1 MAISVNSEDFRDTI
15 KELNSLAKEKK
26 LNKNVATEII
36 TSKGYD
42 PLEFKN
48 TYKEFKTLSKEER
61 DKPSQLTG
69 LGIIDVPTRL
79 VGRAVGE
86 TFESIGDISQ
96 AIAPKFSKKV
106 SEFGNKIGTIVPEEV
121 KDFADEIFDPYHGS
135 GVYGEGEEMV
145 GNILSYFIPA
155 TGILKA
161 TKGVSSLAKN
171 SNTVRSALTRTK
183 RTLGK
188 KGRKGARIAGYGG
201 VGAASATIIE
211 DPAENTINILREQFP
226 ESTQYLDRF
235 AINPEDSEA
244 KQYLQS
250 FINNLGL
257 EAALFGGL
265 AGLAKTWNKTK
276 NIRRKY
282 ITQPL
287 KLDKFLTGFSSRRGM
302 SDDHLAKFIKRDA
315 AAKNSLES
323 AIEDSK
329 QLEKAMKSSK
339 FTSKEN
345 VDLVN
350 DALQGNS
357 IALDALPENVKG
369 IVNSMRNN
377 LDNLSGFFL
386 ENNRVSSSL
395 AATIDENLGSYL
407 NRSYEMFDNPE
418 YFKQISKAIEKNK
431 PNIEIGQLATI
442 TNEAVKNMSD
452 YLINDLKLQPRKAA
466 QALDEIMAD
475 YAEKTGRGEQFDVG
489 EFLFSLGNSAQKAS
503 GTTKAFQER
512 DILPD
517 KIKAFLG
524 EVKDPAINY
533 VNAYQKLATYKAE
546 VEFLEELADDLIK
559 SGAVKRINV
568 KEGIIPDSFTK
579 LDRINLAKASNIT
592 DERLGKVFGRGVVS
606 SGKVK
611 NPFDNLYIDKDY
623 VDTLQKG
630 LDNIKPSNNKFFN
643 AYVRLKVGTQMGKT
657 VYNPGTHA
665 INILGNGM
673 FMISNG
679 FVPGASGLKDAGEF
693 VISKFTGLKN
703 EDLVKKFNKY
713 RELGI
718 TGTDLALETMR
729 TNLDRI
735 SSRPEKYFKKTFKPL
750 DIVTKPIGFLH
761 KKVKDA
767 YQLEDDIFKIMHF
780 ENTKDYLRKA
790 YPRINEGELDKMAAQ
805 RTRDLLPNYKIAPKN
820 IKELRTWIL
829 GDFATFASESARVAK
844 NLVKYTVQDALSGN
858 EALTKMAARRLAG
871 MTAAGLGADVLQ
883 HKSKMMFGISD
894 DQEEAL
900 NTIAEP
906 WEYGVPQ
913 IYLSGVE
920 KQGGKN
926 VVKTVS
932 TGRLDPFIFPKM
944 TAKFL
949 HRIFNDPKFTPERL
963 ANIKNDPE
971 LAKFAISMYDQTLS
985 PFIGTSI
992 ATDALLDAVT
1002 GVRGRGD
1009 KDYVDIA
1016 LKFLEGTVSPSA
1028 IQFIIN
1034 RKKYEDEIK
1043 VREPGLADKGYPSNA
1058 LFSERTRGVPGE
1070 TDWESLTGFKTRLID
1085 IDSTIPYNIQ
1095 YKLADLEKGNK
1106 VSDLL
1111 KNKKSRLDNLKKT
1124 LKGESLEVTL
1134 NDIINAK
1141 KKDEKKKMRK
1151 ERELRMYLKKYY
1163 DLGLNFN
1170 DIIRIMKI
1178 KPGTKLG
1185 KKQIAQLKMIDLN
1198 KHMPIYEGLSD
1209 TDKENYVRILRERGV
1224 ENPFPYL
1231 NKINQMLQGKEIE

>member
-1 MAISVNSEDFRDTI
+1 MALNINTEEFRNTA
-15 KELNSLAKEKK
+15 KELDDLANQGTLNKDSAQKIITNKGFNTEEFIEGYKK
-26 LNKNVATEII
+26 LNEM
-36 TSKGYD
+36 S
-42 PLEFKN
+42 P
-48 TYKEFKTLSKEER
+48 EER
-61 DKPSQLTG
+61 DKASELTG
-69 LGIIDVPTRL
+69 IGIIDVPARL
-79 VGRAVGE
+79 VGRALGE
-86 TFESIGDISQ
+86 TGRSIADISQ
-96 AIAPKFSKKV
+96 AFAPKFSKEV
-106 SEFGNKIGTIVPEEV
+106 AEIGNKIGAIVPEEV

-145 GNILSYFIPA
+145 GNVLSYFVPA

-171 SNTVRSALTRTK
+171 SNTIRSALTRTK
-183 RTLGK
+183 RTLGR

-257 EAALFGGL
+257 ETVLFGGL

-369 IVNSMRNN
+369 IVNSMRDKI
-377 LDNLSGFFL
+377 DNLSGFFL
-386 ENNRVSSSL
+386 ENNRTSGSL
-395 AATIDENLGSYL
+395 SATIDENLGAYIT
-407 NRSYEMFDNPE
+407 RSYEMFDNPE
-418 YFKQISKAIEKNK
+418 YYDKIQKAIKKNR
-431 PNIEIGQLATI
+431 PNIEAGQLVSI
-442 TNEAVKNMSD
+442 TDEAVKNMSD

-466 QALDEIMAD
+466 QALDELMAD
-475 YAEKTGRGEQFDVG
+475 YAEKTGRGEQFDIG
-489 EFLFSLGNSAQKAS
+489 EFLFSLGNSAKKAS
-503 GTTKAFQER
+503 GTTKAFQKRE
-512 DILPD
+512 ILPN

-524 EVKDPAINY
+524 EVKDPGINY
-533 VNAYQKLATYKAE
+533 VNAYQKLAVYKAE
-546 VEFLEELADDLIK
+546 TEFLEELADDLIK
-559 SGAVKRINV
+559 SGAAKRVNA
-568 KEGIIPDSFTK
+568 KTGELPDS
-579 LDRINLAKASNIT
+579 LDRTTMARAG
-592 DERLGKVFGRGVVS
+592 DVVAERLGKVFGRGVVS
-606 SGKVK
+606 SGKIK
-611 NPFDNLYIDKDY
+611 NPFDSLYVDKNY
-623 VDTLQKG
+623 VDTLKQG
-630 LDNIKPSNNKFFN
+630 LDAIDPSKSKIFD
-643 AYVRLKVGTQMGKT
+643 AYVRLKVATQMGKT

-665 INILGNGM
+665 INVLGNGM

-703 EDLVKKFNKY
+703 EDLTKRFNKY

-718 TGTDLALETMR
+718 TGTDLALETIR

-750 DIVTKPIGFLH
+750 DVIKKPIGFIH
-761 KKVKDA
+761 NKIKDA
-767 YQLEDDIFKIMHF
+767 YQLEDDVFKIMHF

-790 YPRINEGELDKMAAQ
+790 YTNISEENLDKMAAE

-820 IKELRTWIL
+820 IKKLRTMPF
-829 GDFATFASESARVAK
+829 GDFATFATESARVAK
-844 NLVKYTVQDALSGN
+844 NLIKYTVQDALSGN

-871 MTAAGLGADVLQ
+871 MTVAGLGAEAL
-883 HKSKMMFGISD
+883 HNKSKMMFGISD

-926 VVKTVS
+926 VVKSVS

-992 ATDALLDAVT
+992 ATDALLDAVA
-1002 GVRGRGD
+1002 GVRGKGD
-1009 KDYVDIA
+1009 VDYAEAA
-1016 LKFLEGTVSPSA
+1016 LKFLEGTISPSLV
-1028 IQFIIN
+1028 QFLKN
-1034 RKKYEDEIK
+1034 RKKYEIEAQRK
-1043 VREPGLADKGYPSNA
+1043 EPGLRDKGYPSNA
-1058 LFSERTRGVPGE
+1058 LFSERTKGVPGE
-1070 TDWESLTGFKTRLID
+1070 ADWAALTGFKTRLVD
-1085 IDSTIPYNIQ
+1085 IDSTIPYNLQ
-1095 YKLADLEKGNK
+1095 YKLSDLERNNE
-1106 VSDLL
+1106 VSDLI
-1111 KNKKSRLDNLKKT
+1111 KKKTKRKFNLKKYLT
-1124 LKGESLEVTL
+1124 EGNLQINKQ
-1134 NDIINAK
+1134 DIIDAK
-1141 KKDEKKKMRK
+1141 IRDEKRKIRK
-1151 ERELRMYLKKYY
+1151 EREIRMYLKKYK
-1163 DLGLNFN
+1163 DLGLSIN

-1178 KPGTKLG
+1178 KPGTKVGDRLLRD
-1185 KKQIAQLKMIDLN
+1185 IILIDRN
-1198 KHMPIYEGLSD
+1198 QHMPILESGSR
-1209 TDKENYVRILRERGV
+1209 TDVENYIRILQEEGV
-1224 ENPFPYL
+1224 ENPFPDL
-1231 NKINQMLQGKEIE
+1231 MEINNKIINKEIE